1 MDVFAGWKVRRLRA
15 TYSAGPTHRSTTMK
29 SLLIAGIMSVAFATA
44 GHADQYWVS
53 GDRITGG
60 CNITSTQP
68 ITFSLPAFDGS
79 TDPTYRTS
87 WTSGPY
93 QSLDDAKLA
102 RSGIGSCASSS
113 SEPADDKEKD

>member
-1 MDVFAGWKVRRLRA
+1 
-15 TYSAGPTHRSTTMK
+15 MK
-29 SLLIAGIMSVAFATA
+29 SLLIAGIMSITFVTA
-44 GHADQYWVS
+44 GHAGEYWVS

-60 CNITSTQP
+60 CRITTSQP
-68 ITFSLPAFDGS
+68 ITFSLPAYEGS

-102 RSGIGSCASSS
+102 RSGINSCP
-113 SEPADDKEKD
+113 PADPAKDDKEDKD